1 MTFTEAEKA
10 EIDAAANRLEQIKQE
25 VLAKLGDYV
34 KRTEHL
40 TSTGLIGTAGIAFMV
55 RVRRDCE
62 RLEAEVTQGFDKV
75 IEATRTGP
83 GQVD

>member
-1 MTFTEAEKA
+1 
-10 EIDAAANRLEQIKQE
+10 
-25 VLAKLGDYV
+25 V